1 MARGL
6 LFGLV
11 LATLNISRTEAQ
23 VPDSVQAEPKWE
35 LRGYLKDMQ
44 TVTYG
49 ENPDSLVT
57 GNLLHNRLNF
67 RFNPTS
73 RLSAA
78 AEFRTRLFWGEEVR
92 LIPNFA
98 DGLRNRNEAINLQ
111 WVWFETPSAVMHTAV
126 DRLWV
131 EYRGQR
137 WETRLGRQ
145 RINWGIATLWN
156 PNDIFNTYNFLD
168 FDYEE
173 RPGRDAA
180 KVIFRLS
187 DFSNLEFAG
196 AAADAGYKSVAS
208 VRYTTNRWG
217 YDFQLTTGVYQ
228 QVATAGLGW
237 SGSIGKA
244 GFKGEAQ
251 YFAAHA
257 DTTALIN
264 LVVESDYMFAK
275 GWYVNAGFLL
285 NSAGL
290 SDPIA
295 NWGLYNFQLSP
306 RSLMPTKY
314 NTVLTVGK
322 EITPLF
328 SANLTVIYSP
338 GTNLVIALPSLR
350 YNLGTNIDVDVFW
363 QGFYAEQQQKMEA
376 VIHRGFI
383 RFKWSF

>member
-1 MARGL
+1 MLMRRVIGFAFALGA
-6 LFGLV
+6 FHGAV
-11 LATLNISRTEAQ
+11 AQ
-23 VPDSVQAEPKWE
+23 SMDSVEQAPKWE
-35 LRGYLKDMQ
+35 VRGYLKDMQ

-49 ENPDSLVT
+49 KNPDSLVT

-67 RFNPTS
+67 RFNPS
-73 RLSAA
+73 DRFSAA

-98 DGLRNRNEAINLQ
+98 DGLRNRNEAANLQ
-111 WVWFETPSAVMHTAV
+111 WVWFETASAVMHTTI

-131 EYRGQR
+131 EYRGQH

-180 KVIFRLS
+180 KAIFHLS
-187 DFSNLEFAG
+187 DFSNLEVAG
-196 AAADAGYKSVAS
+196 AAAEKDYKSVAS
-208 VRYTTNRWG
+208 VRYTTNRWN
-217 YDFQLTTGVYQ
+217 YDFQITAGIYQ
-228 QVATAGLGW
+228 KVATAGLGW
-237 SGSIGKA
+237 SGSIGEA

-251 YFAAHA
+251 FFAAHA
-257 DTTALIN
+257 DTAALVN
-264 LVVESDYMFAK
+264 LAIEGDYMFSK

-285 NSAGL
+285 NSAGY
-290 SDPIA
+290 SDPIG
-295 NWGLYNFQLSP
+295 NWGLYSFQLSP

-322 EITPLF
+322 EVTPLF
-328 SANLTVIYSP
+328 SANLTLIYSP

-350 YNLGTNIDVDVFW
+350 YNLGANIDVDVFW
-363 QGFYAEQQQKMEA
+363 QGFYAEQQSKMEA
-376 VIHRGFI
+376 VVHRGFI